1 MMGRKMYKLCD
12 IMVREFKYLNKLQE
26 DKILHEVGYRDE
38 KGESL
43 PHAGVGEIFGE
54 CLSNLTVPSFAGL
67 EEQKKRPRANSIGV
81 FEPPPEEEEEGQ

>member
-1 MMGRKMYKLCD
+1 MLEETRRMMGRKMYRLCD
-12 IMVREFKYLNKLQE
+12 ILVREFKYLNKLQE

-38 KGESL
+38 QGESL

-67 EEQKKRPRANSIGV
+67 EEKKNMQRANSIHV
-81 FEPPPEEEEEGQ
+81 F